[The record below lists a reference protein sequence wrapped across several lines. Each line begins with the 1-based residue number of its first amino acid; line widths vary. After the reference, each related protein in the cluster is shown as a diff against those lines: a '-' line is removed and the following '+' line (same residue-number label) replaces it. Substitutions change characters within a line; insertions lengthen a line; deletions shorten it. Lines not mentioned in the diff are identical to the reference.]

1 MVKILFFIH
10 DLMHGGAEKVLV
22 NLVNNMDSDKFDIT
36 VMTLFNEGVHIKNLN
51 DNIKYKYCFN
61 KSFKGNSKIL
71 SLVSPQRLYKKFIK
85 DDYDILVSYL
95 EGSCTRIIS
104 GCPDDSVKKVAW
116 VHCNETINE
125 FSYAYRNYNEA
136 VECYEKFDKII
147 CVSEGVKNN
156 FINNSKISDKIEILY
171 NTNKSEKIKLL
182 SKEEINNEKF
192 NNNGEIKLCGV
203 GKVLPIKGFIR
214 LARVHK
220 KLIEEGIYN
229 HIYILGVGE
238 EMKKIQQ
245 YLDDNNL
252 KDTFTFLG
260 YDENPYKYVA
270 NSDLFVC
277 ASFAEGF
284 STATTEALIVGTPVL
299 TTLCAGMKEML
310 GENNEYGIIVE
321 NDEDALYEGLKE
333 ILQNKEKLA
342 YYKEQAE
349 QRGTVFSTDKT
360 VNAVQEMFLN
370 LLK

>member
-51 DNIKYKYCFN
+51 QNIKYKYCFN

-104 GCPDDSVKKVAW
+104 GCTDDSVKKVAW
-116 VHCNETINE
+116 VHIEQGEKE
-125 FSYAYRNYNEA
+125 FCYSYKNYNEA
-136 VECYEKFDKII
+136 VECYKKFDNIV
-147 CVSEGVKNN
+147 CVSNSVKDN
-156 FINNSKISDKIEILY
+156 FIGHSKISDKVEVLY
-171 NTNKSEKIKLL
+171 NTNESEKIKLL

-192 NNNGEIKLCGV
+192 KNNDEIKLCGV
-203 GKVLPIKGFIR
+203 AKVLPNKGFMR

-220 KLIEEGIYN
+220 KLIEEGLDH

-252 KDTFTFLG
+252 QDTFTFLG

-310 GENNEYGIIVE
+310 GENNEYGVIVE
-321 NDEDALYEGLKE
+321 NNEDALYEGLKD
-333 ILQNKEKLA
+333 ILQNKEKLT
-342 YYKEQAE
+342 YYKEQAK
-349 QRGTVFSTDKT
+349 QRGAVFSTDKT
-360 VNAVQEMFLN
+360 VNAVQDMFLN